1 MHMGFKCLYI
11 LTNIFSFSGFFS
23 FLFYIGVELINDVV
37 LVSGVKQ
44 GDSDLHIHI
53 SILFLILFPI
63 R

>member
-23 FLFYIGVELINDVV
+23 FLFYIGVELINDV

-44 GDSDLHIHI
+44 GDSVLHIHI
-53 SILFLILFPI
+53 SILYLILFPI